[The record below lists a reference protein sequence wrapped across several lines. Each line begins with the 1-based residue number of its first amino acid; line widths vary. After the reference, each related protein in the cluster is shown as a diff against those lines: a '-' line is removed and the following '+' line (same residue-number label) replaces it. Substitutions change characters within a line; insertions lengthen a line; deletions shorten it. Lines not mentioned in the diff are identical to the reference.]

1 MTSRE
6 HADKIRAGTAPFPEL
21 LAIRVPS
28 PEDRRPRTEGRI
40 WSQQCLINVAR

>member
-21 LAIRVPS
+21 PAIRVLS
-28 PEDRRPRTEGRI
+28 PEDRRPRTEGPI
-40 WSQQCLINVAR
+40 WSKQWLISVAR